1 MKTIVRACSVLFA
14 SLFIFATVQGQ
25 DSDYEI
31 PRTVD
36 GHPDLQGVWENN
48 TITPVERP
56 DVFGDK
62 EFLTD
67 EDIDFLRAG
76 LNTIESSGEDAL
88 FGEGVIQAIFE
99 GEINSYDPSTGNYDS
114 QWMAPRTIHRRTS
127 QIIDPPNG
135 KFPPRT
141 EEAIAAARD
150 LAEHRRLHPADTWE
164 DRPLGERC
172 LSFGAPRLSAGYNSY
187 WQIVQSKN
195 TVAIIQEMAH
205 DVRII
210 PLVEKPHVDE
220 SVKLWHGDSRGWWE
234 GDTLV
239 VETTNYSEASS
250 TSPRTVEKVNIE
262 RLTRIGN
269 SALQYRFTSNDPGNY
284 SAPYTREIVFDK
296 TPDKIYEYA
305 CHEGNYGMEYILS
318 GHRAE
323 ERLAAEGG
331 ANDQIIICT
340 KKGRCGDPFYR
351 RYINEAGLRFL
362 QVSQIKKDT

>member
-1 MKTIVRACSVLFA
+1 MKTIVRACSLLFA

-220 SVKLWHGDSRGWWE
+220 NVKLWHGDSRGWWE

-331 ANDQIIICT
+331 AND
-340 KKGRCGDPFYR
+340 
-351 RYINEAGLRFL
+351 
-362 QVSQIKKDT
+362 

>member
-220 SVKLWHGDSRGWWE
+220 NVKLWHGDSRGWWE

-331 ANDQIIICT
+331 AND
-340 KKGRCGDPFYR
+340 
-351 RYINEAGLRFL
+351 
-362 QVSQIKKDT
+362 

>member
-141 EEAIAAARD
+141 EEAIAAARN

-234 GDTLV
+234 GGTLV

-331 ANDQIIICT
+331 AND
-340 KKGRCGDPFYR
+340 
-351 RYINEAGLRFL
+351 
-362 QVSQIKKDT
+362 

>member
-48 TITPVERP
+48 TITAVERP

-195 TVAIIQEMAH
+195 TVAINQQMAH

-331 ANDQIIICT
+331 AND
-340 KKGRCGDPFYR
+340 
-351 RYINEAGLRFL
+351 
-362 QVSQIKKDT
+362 

>member
-36 GHPDLQGVWENN
+36 GHPDIQGVWENN

-99 GEINSYDPSTGNYDS
+99 GEIKSYDPSTGNYDS

-331 ANDQIIICT
+331 AND
-340 KKGRCGDPFYR
+340 
-351 RYINEAGLRFL
+351 
-362 QVSQIKKDT
+362 

>member
-25 DSDYEI
+25 DSNYEI

-362 QVSQIKKDT
+362 QVPQLKKDT